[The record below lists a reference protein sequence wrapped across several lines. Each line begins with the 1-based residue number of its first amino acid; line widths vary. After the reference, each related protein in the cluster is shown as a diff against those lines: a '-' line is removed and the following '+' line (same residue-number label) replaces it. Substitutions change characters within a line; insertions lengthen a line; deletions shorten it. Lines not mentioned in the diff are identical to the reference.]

1 MSCAKIMLIRHAE
14 RPSADKSIRGVTQ
27 EGVKNKEELT
37 VRGWQR
43 AGALVRFFAP
53 RDNRFVHPA
62 LARPEILFACK
73 AGPAAP
79 SLRPQHT
86 LVPLASLIET
96 ELNCDY
102 YEGQEKELVQK
113 AIAAQGTALIAWK
126 HNNMQVI
133 ANAILG
139 NKTSAPQYWPLDRF
153 DLVWVFDRR
162 GDTWTFTQ
170 VPQLLL
176 AGDRPDVID

>member
-1 MSCAKIMLIRHAE
+1 MLIRHAE
-14 RPSADKSIRGVTQ
+14 RPSADKSIRGVT
-27 EGVKNKEELT
+27 EAGVKDKEELT

-53 RDNRFVHPA
+53 HDGRFVHPA
-62 LARPEILFACK
+62 LARPDILFACK
-73 AGPAAP
+73 AGPSAP
-79 SLRPQHT
+79 SLRPQHS
-86 LVPLASLIET
+86 LMPLA
-96 ELNCDY
+96 ELLEVEFNRGY
-102 YEGQEKELVQK
+102 YEGQEEELVQK
-113 AIAAQGTALIAWK
+113 AIAARGTVLIAWK
-126 HNNMQVI
+126 HNNMHLI

-162 GDTWTFTQ
+162 GNSWTFMQ